1 MMDRVALIIENTIPV
16 DAVVIANGAKGDE
29 WLEAN
34 PNAVE
39 VTGLDP
45 QPGVATGWTYDG
57 EWVAPVP
64 AEPTPEE
71 LVIIEARQS
80 AITKLEAL
88 GLTVEEVKVA
98 FGLSVEESN

>member
-1 MMDRVALIIENTIPV
+1 MKRIAIVLDGITPVNTIV
-16 DAVVIANGAKGDE
+16 LGAGAKGDE

-45 QPGVATGWTYDG
+45 QPGVGTGWTYDG

-71 LVIIEARQS
+71 LAIIEARQS
-80 AITKLEAL
+80 AIAKLEAL
-88 GLTVEEVKVA
+88 GLTVDEVQVA
-98 FGLSVEESN
+98 FGLVAE